1 MRDRRPS
8 SIDLPATSIPVR
20 TSAHVLVVGGGTAG
34 VAAAV
39 AAARN
44 GADVLLAERGTY
56 LGGLATGGL
65 IILLLTMDDGRGQQV
80 IGGICQEVVD
90 RLQKRN
96 AAFMP
101 PANEWGRED
110 ESLVE
115 QYRRWGL
122 VNGHGPH
129 NVRYS
134 VAYDAEEMKFALER
148 ICVESGV
155 RLMYGAIAS
164 EPVVRDG
171 RVEGVVFQGKDGR
184 FAVLADVLID
194 ASGDLDIVSAAGA
207 AHEKEK
213 VAPWLWFTMGGV
225 RDAESVHGAGH
236 RFFQTIGEGQVLLP
250 WGATGRVSRA
260 IDATDVEDITYA
272 SVACRELVMAE
283 VDRLRLEVPGFEK
296 AYLCHIADQLDV
308 TESRR
313 LLGRYVLGR
322 DDLDTRFDD
331 VIAVTGHWTKYDA
344 VYNIPYRALLPREL
358 TNALAVGRC
367 ISADHRAHHAT
378 KEIPACFATGEAAG
392 TAAALAVAQEVQVVD
407 LEVEVLQKRLV
418 EQGAI
423 LWPER

>member
-1 MRDRRPS
+1 MRQPPPS
-8 SIDLPATSIPVR
+8 SIELPATTIPVR
-20 TSAHVLVVGGGTAG
+20 TTAGVLVVGGGTAG

-44 GADVLLAERGTY
+44 GADVLLVERGTY

-65 IILLLTMDDGRGQQV
+65 IILLLTIDDGRGRQV
-80 IGGICQEVVD
+80 IGGLCQEVVD
-90 RLQKRN
+90 RLAQRN

-101 PANEWGRED
+101 PAHEWGRDD
-110 ESLVE
+110 EVLVE
-115 QYRRWGL
+115 HYRRWGL

-148 ICVESGV
+148 MCVESGV
-155 RLMYGAIAS
+155 RLMYGAVAS
-164 EPVVRDG
+164 EPIVVDG
-171 RVEGVVFQGKDGR
+171 RIEGVVFQGKDGR
-184 FAVLADVLID
+184 FAVLADVVID
-194 ASGDLDIVSAAGA
+194 ASGDLDVISAAGA
-207 AHEKEK
+207 PHEKEK

-225 RDAESVHGAGH
+225 REPETAQGAGE
-236 RFFQTIGEGQVLLP
+236 RFFRTLGDGQVLLP
-250 WGATGRVSRA
+250 WGATGRISRT
-260 IDATDVEDITYA
+260 IDATDVDDITFA

-283 VDRLRLEVPGFEK
+283 VDRLRKEVPGFEN

-313 LLGRYVLGR
+313 LVGRYVLSR
-322 DDLDTRFDD
+322 DDLDAKFDD
-331 VIAVTGHWTKYDA
+331 VVAVTGHWTKYDA
-344 VYNIPYRALLPREL
+344 VYNIPYRALLPRGVQ
-358 TNALAVGRC
+358 NALAAGRC

-392 TAAALAVAQEVQVVD
+392 TAAALAVKHGVD
-407 LEVEVLQKRLV
+407 VAIVDVEALQQQLV
-418 EQGAI
+418 RRGAI

>member
-1 MRDRRPS
+1 MRQPPPS
-8 SIDLPATSIPVR
+8 EIQLPATTVPVR
-20 TSAHVLVVGGGTAG
+20 STTDVLVVGGGTAG

-44 GADVLLAERGTY
+44 GADTLLVERGTY

-80 IGGICQEVVD
+80 IGGLCQEVVD
-90 RLQKRN
+90 RLAHRN

-101 PANEWGRED
+101 PPEEWGRD
-110 ESLVE
+110 DDRLVE

-148 ICVESGV
+148 LCVESRV
-155 RLMYGAIAS
+155 RLMYGAVAS
-164 EPVVRDG
+164 EPIGGEG
-171 RVEGVVFQGKDGR
+171 RIEGVVFQGKNGR
-184 FAVLADVLID
+184 FAVPAGTVID
-194 ASGDLDIVSAAGA
+194 ASGDLDVLSAAGA
-207 AHEKEK
+207 ACEKEK

-225 RDAESVHGAGH
+225 REPEAAQGAGL
-236 RFFQTIGEGQVLLP
+236 RFFRTIGAGQVLLP
-250 WGATGRVSRA
+250 WGATGRVSRM
-260 IDATDVEDITYA
+260 IDATDVDDITYA

-283 VDRLRLEVPGFEK
+283 VDRLRKDVPGFEN

-313 LLGRYVLGR
+313 LVGRHVLSR
-322 DDLDTRFDD
+322 DDLDAKFGD
-331 VIAVTGHWTKYDA
+331 VVAVTGHWTKYDA
-344 VYNIPYRALLPREL
+344 VYNIPYRALLPRGL
-358 TNALAVGRC
+358 NNALAVGRC

-392 TAAALAVAQEVQVVD
+392 TAAAIGLKHG
-407 LEVEVLQKRLV
+407 VEVADVDVEALQRQLV
-418 EQGAI
+418 SQGAI
-423 LWPER
+423 LWPDR